1 MPHLLYY
8 AIGLALGIAIGAA
21 LGVTL
26 SKEQGNRRI
35 LPVALAL
42 SVLGGLFLG
51 YALDTFIGFVHASAT
66 MPL

>member
-1 MPHLLYY
+1 MHLLYY
-8 AIGLALGIAIGAA
+8 AIGLALAVSMGAA

-26 SKEQGNRRI
+26 SKEQGSRRI
-35 LPVALAL
+35 LPVVLAV
-42 SVLGGLFLG
+42 SVLFGIFLG